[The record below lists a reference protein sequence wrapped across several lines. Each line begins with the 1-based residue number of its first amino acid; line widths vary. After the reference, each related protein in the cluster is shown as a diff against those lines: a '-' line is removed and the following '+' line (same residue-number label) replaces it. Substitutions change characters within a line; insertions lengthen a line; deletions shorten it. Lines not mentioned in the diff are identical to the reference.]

1 MKKSKIVF
9 ISTYVIAYI
18 LIFALIITKGIKI
31 EFIIRH
37 FDDYLDKG
45 IIDGFSGTISILIV
59 NFLISICIFTIS
71 LIMTLKKENE
81 IKFKKFFLVGIII
94 LLLFVPT
101 YVKNTS
107 GGFAGISNK
116 SYYNI
121 LIIPIKTN

>member
-101 YVKNTS
+101 YVKNIS
-107 GGFAGISNK
+107 GGFAGINNK
-116 SYYNI
+116 TYYNI